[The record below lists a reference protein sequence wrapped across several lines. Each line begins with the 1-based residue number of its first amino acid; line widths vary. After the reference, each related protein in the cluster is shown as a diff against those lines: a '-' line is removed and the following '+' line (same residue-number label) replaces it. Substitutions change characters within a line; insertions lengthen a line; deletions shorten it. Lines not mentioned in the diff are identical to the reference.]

1 MSVTNS
7 ALGIPFGNTIWYS
20 RAMNTIRTGRPK
32 LGSDDP
38 KGRSPLVVARLP
50 HQVHDAFLTLVE
62 TSGRTSS
69 ELLREAVLLLLDKE
83 QGK

>member
-1 MSVTNS
+1 MKANN
-7 ALGIPFGNTIWYS
+7 LGFGIPFGYTFWYN
-20 RAMNTIRTGRPK
+20 RGMNTIRGGRPK

-50 HQVHDAFLTLVE
+50 HQVHEAFLALVE

-69 ELLREAVLLLLDKE
+69 ELLREAVLLLLEKE